1 MHLGDVIY
9 NFRMAHNKMSLMEF
23 AKLAKLSTAYIN
35 QLERNINPKTGES
48 IVPSL
53 ETFYKVANAMDI
65 SLDELLSKV
74 DENQPVGLNGVQSY
88 EKPYSSERPLPSN
101 IILPSAHKL
110 PIMGTICAG
119 DGVVCEDDYQGT
131 FIVDTDVKADYCL
144 KVHGDSMIGAN
155 IYDGDIVFISKS
167 YDFVQDQIYAIERLD
182 YNEASLKRV
191 TQDGD
196 TLILNPCNPEYH
208 AMVTDYEEVRIIGRC
223 VGVLHKYV

>member
-1 MHLGDVIY
+1 MSFSNNIRFLRKQRNLTQEELAEMVGYKSFTTIQKWETGDSEPNMGVLRQLADIFHLSISELVETD
-9 NFRMAHNKMSLMEF
+9 
-23 AKLAKLSTAYIN
+23 
-35 QLERNINPKTGES
+35 LE
-48 IVPSL
+48 
-53 ETFYKVANAMDI
+53 
-65 SLDELLSKV
+65 SKAT
-74 DENQPVGLNGVQSY
+74 S
-88 EKPYSSERPLPSN
+88 RPLPSN

-131 FIVDTDVKADYCL
+131 FIVDIDVKADYCL
-144 KVHGDSMIGAN
+144 GVRGDSMIGAN

>member
-1 MHLGDVIY
+1 MGFSNNIRFLRKQRNLTQEELAEMVGYKSFTTIQKWETGDSEPNMGVLRQLADIFHLSISELVETD
-9 NFRMAHNKMSLMEF
+9 
-23 AKLAKLSTAYIN
+23 
-35 QLERNINPKTGES
+35 LE
-48 IVPSL
+48 
-53 ETFYKVANAMDI
+53 
-65 SLDELLSKV
+65 SKAT
-74 DENQPVGLNGVQSY
+74 S
-88 EKPYSSERPLPSN
+88 RPLPSN

-131 FIVDTDVKADYCL
+131 FIVDIDVKADYCL
-144 KVHGDSMIGAN
+144 KVHGDSMVGAN

-223 VGVLHKYV
+223 VGVLHKYL

>member
-1 MHLGDVIY
+1 MGFSNNIRFLRKQRNLTQEELAEMVGYKSFTTIQKWETGDSEPNMGVLRQLADIFHLSISELVETD
-9 NFRMAHNKMSLMEF
+9 
-23 AKLAKLSTAYIN
+23 
-35 QLERNINPKTGES
+35 LE
-48 IVPSL
+48 
-53 ETFYKVANAMDI
+53 
-65 SLDELLSKV
+65 SKAT
-74 DENQPVGLNGVQSY
+74 S
-88 EKPYSSERPLPSN
+88 RPLPSN

-131 FIVDTDVKADYCL
+131 FIVDVDVKADYCL

>member
-1 MHLGDVIY
+1 
-9 NFRMAHNKMSLMEF
+9 MSF
-23 AKLAKLSTAYIN
+23 ANNIRFLRR
-35 QLERNINPKTGES
+35 QRNISQEELAEMVGYKSFTTIQKWETGDSEPNMGVLRQLADIFHLS
-48 IVPSL
+48 ISELVETDL
-53 ETFYKVANAMDI
+53 ENK
-65 SLDELLSKV
+65 
-74 DENQPVGLNGVQSY
+74 
-88 EKPYSSERPLPSN
+88 SSDRPLPSN
-101 IILPSAHKL
+101 IILPAAHKL

-144 KVHGDSMIGAN
+144 RVRGDSMIGAN

-182 YNEASLKRV
+182 HNEASLKRV

>member
-1 MHLGDVIY
+1 MSTQLGNKKIMAKNIQYYMDLY
-9 NFRMAHNKMSLMEF
+9 NKTRNDICQDLGIKYTTFTDWIKANTYPRIDKIELMANYFNIEKSDLIEEHNK
-23 AKLAKLSTAYIN
+23 
-35 QLERNINPKTGES
+35 ES
-48 IVPSL
+48 
-53 ETFYKVANAMDI
+53 
-65 SLDELLSKV
+65 
-74 DENQPVGLNGVQSY
+74 VQSD
-88 EKPYSSERPLPSN
+88 RPLPSN

-131 FIVDTDVKADYCL
+131 FIVDIDVKADYCL

-155 IYDGDIVFISKS
+155 IYDGDLVFISKS

-208 AMVTDYEEVRIIGRC
+208 AMVTDYEDVRIIGRC

>member
-1 MHLGDVIY
+1 MSFSNNIRFLRKQRNLTQEELAEMVGYKSFTTIQKWETGDSEPNMGVLRQLADIFHLSISELVETD
-9 NFRMAHNKMSLMEF
+9 
-23 AKLAKLSTAYIN
+23 
-35 QLERNINPKTGES
+35 LE
-48 IVPSL
+48 
-53 ETFYKVANAMDI
+53 
-65 SLDELLSKV
+65 SKAT
-74 DENQPVGLNGVQSY
+74 S
-88 EKPYSSERPLPSN
+88 RPLPSN

-110 PIMGTICAG
+110 PIIGTICAG

-131 FIVDTDVKADYCL
+131 FIVDIDVKADYCL

>member
-1 MHLGDVIY
+1 MSTQLGNKKIMAKNIQYYMDLY
-9 NFRMAHNKMSLMEF
+9 NKTRNDICQDLGIKYTTFTDWIKANTYPRIDKIELMANYFNIEKSDLIEEHNK
-23 AKLAKLSTAYIN
+23 
-35 QLERNINPKTGES
+35 ES
-48 IVPSL
+48 
-53 ETFYKVANAMDI
+53 
-65 SLDELLSKV
+65 
-74 DENQPVGLNGVQSY
+74 VQSD
-88 EKPYSSERPLPSN
+88 RPLPSN

-110 PIMGTICAG
+110 PIMGTIYAG

-131 FIVDTDVKADYCL
+131 FIVDIDVKADYCL

>member
-1 MHLGDVIY
+1 
-9 NFRMAHNKMSLMEF
+9 MSF
-23 AKLAKLSTAYIN
+23 ANNIRFLRR
-35 QLERNINPKTGES
+35 QRNISQEELAEMVGYKSFTTIQKWETGDSEPNMGVLRQLADIFHLS
-48 IVPSL
+48 ISELVETDL
-53 ETFYKVANAMDI
+53 ENK
-65 SLDELLSKV
+65 
-74 DENQPVGLNGVQSY
+74 
-88 EKPYSSERPLPSN
+88 SSDRPLPSN

-131 FIVDTDVKADYCL
+131 FIVDIDVKADYCL

>member
-1 MHLGDVIY
+1 MDIRTERL
-9 NFRMAHNKMSLMEF
+9 NKAFKASGLSQSELCDKADINKGALSSYLSGRYF
-23 AKLAKLSTAYIN
+23 PKQIALEKLSSALN
-35 QLERNINPKTGES
+35 VS
-48 IVPSL
+48 ISYL
-53 ETFYKVANAMDI
+53 MGFDI
-65 SLDELLSKV
+65 VDTSDEKS
-74 DENQPVGLNGVQSY
+74 
-88 EKPYSSERPLPSN
+88 RPLPSN
-101 IILPSAHKL
+101 IIMPAANKL

-144 KVHGDSMIGAN
+144 RVRGDSMIGAN

-208 AMVTDYEEVRIIGRC
+208 AMVTDYEDVRIIGRC

>member
-1 MHLGDVIY
+1 MSTQLGNKKIMAKNIQYYMDLY
-9 NFRMAHNKMSLMEF
+9 NKTRNDICQDLGIKYTTFTDWIKANTYPRIDKIELMANYFNIEKSDLIEEHNK
-23 AKLAKLSTAYIN
+23 
-35 QLERNINPKTGES
+35 ES
-48 IVPSL
+48 
-53 ETFYKVANAMDI
+53 
-65 SLDELLSKV
+65 
-74 DENQPVGLNGVQSY
+74 VQSD
-88 EKPYSSERPLPSN
+88 RPLPSN

-131 FIVDTDVKADYCL
+131 FIVDIDVKADHCL
-144 KVHGDSMIGAN
+144 RVHGDSMIGAN

>member
-1 MHLGDVIY
+1 
-9 NFRMAHNKMSLMEF
+9 
-23 AKLAKLSTAYIN
+23 
-35 QLERNINPKTGES
+35 
-48 IVPSL
+48 
-53 ETFYKVANAMDI
+53 
-65 SLDELLSKV
+65 
-74 DENQPVGLNGVQSY
+74 
-88 EKPYSSERPLPSN
+88 
-101 IILPSAHKL
+101 
-110 PIMGTICAG
+110 MGTICAG

-131 FIVDTDVKADYCL
+131 FIVDIDVKADYCL
-144 KVHGDSMIGAN
+144 KVHGDSMVGAN

>member
-1 MHLGDVIY
+1 MKIGLYVKHYRERYKLS
-9 NFRMAHNKMSLMEF
+9 MQEF
-23 AKLAKLSTAYIN
+23 ADKADLSKGYISM
-35 QLERNINPKTGES
+35 LEKGKHPQNDRE
-48 IVPSL
+48 IVPSI
-53 ETFYKVANAMDI
+53 ETVNKIAKAMNLSI
-65 SLDELLSKV
+65 DELLARI
-74 DENQPVGLNGVQSY
+74 DGNQMIDISRD
-88 EKPYSSERPLPSN
+88 RPLPSN

-131 FIVDTDVKADYCL
+131 FIVDIDVKADYCL
-144 KVHGDSMIGAN
+144 RVRGDSMIGAN

>member
-1 MHLGDVIY
+1 MSFSNNIRFLRKQRNLTQEELAEMVGYKSFTTIQKWETGDSEPNMGVLRQLADIFHLSISELVETD
-9 NFRMAHNKMSLMEF
+9 
-23 AKLAKLSTAYIN
+23 
-35 QLERNINPKTGES
+35 LE
-48 IVPSL
+48 
-53 ETFYKVANAMDI
+53 
-65 SLDELLSKV
+65 SKAT
-74 DENQPVGLNGVQSY
+74 S
-88 EKPYSSERPLPSN
+88 RPLPSN

-131 FIVDTDVKADYCL
+131 FIVDIDVKADYCL

-223 VGVLHKYV
+223 VGVSAKALGL

>member
-1 MHLGDVIY
+1 
-9 NFRMAHNKMSLMEF
+9 MSF
-23 AKLAKLSTAYIN
+23 ANNIRFLRR
-35 QLERNINPKTGES
+35 QRNISQEELAEMVGYKSFTTIQKWETGDSEPNMGVLRQLADIFHLS
-48 IVPSL
+48 ISELVETDL
-53 ETFYKVANAMDI
+53 ENK
-65 SLDELLSKV
+65 
-74 DENQPVGLNGVQSY
+74 
-88 EKPYSSERPLPSN
+88 SSDRPLPSN

-131 FIVDTDVKADYCL
+131 FIVDIDVKADYCL
-144 KVHGDSMIGAN
+144 KVHGDSMIDAN

-182 YNEASLKRV
+182 HNEASLKRI

-208 AMVTDYEEVRIIGRC
+208 AMVTDYEDVRIIGRC

>member
-1 MHLGDVIY
+1 MSFSNNIRFLRKQRNLTQEELAEMVGYKSFTTIQKWETGDSEPNMGVLRQLADIFHLSISELVETD
-9 NFRMAHNKMSLMEF
+9 
-23 AKLAKLSTAYIN
+23 
-35 QLERNINPKTGES
+35 LE
-48 IVPSL
+48 
-53 ETFYKVANAMDI
+53 
-65 SLDELLSKV
+65 SKAT
-74 DENQPVGLNGVQSY
+74 S
-88 EKPYSSERPLPSN
+88 RPLPSN

-131 FIVDTDVKADYCL
+131 FIVDIDVKADYCL
-144 KVHGDSMIGAN
+144 KVLGDSMIGAS

-167 YDFVQDQIYAIERLD
+167 YDFIQDQIYAIERLD

>member
-1 MHLGDVIY
+1 MSFSNNIRFLRKQRNLTQEELAEMVGYKSFTTIQKWETGDSEPNMGVLRQLADIFHLSISELVETD
-9 NFRMAHNKMSLMEF
+9 
-23 AKLAKLSTAYIN
+23 
-35 QLERNINPKTGES
+35 LE
-48 IVPSL
+48 
-53 ETFYKVANAMDI
+53 
-65 SLDELLSKV
+65 SKAT
-74 DENQPVGLNGVQSY
+74 S
-88 EKPYSSERPLPSN
+88 RPLPSN

-119 DGVVCEDDYQGT
+119 DGVVCEDDYQGA
-131 FIVDTDVKADYCL
+131 FIVDIDVKADYCL
-144 KVHGDSMIGAN
+144 KVHGDSMVGAN

>member
-1 MHLGDVIY
+1 MSTQLGNKKIMAKNIQYYMDLY
-9 NFRMAHNKMSLMEF
+9 NKTRNDICQDLGIKYTTFTDWIKANTYPRIDKIELMANYFNIEKSDLIEEHNK
-23 AKLAKLSTAYIN
+23 
-35 QLERNINPKTGES
+35 ES
-48 IVPSL
+48 
-53 ETFYKVANAMDI
+53 
-65 SLDELLSKV
+65 
-74 DENQPVGLNGVQSY
+74 VQSD
-88 EKPYSSERPLPSN
+88 RPLPSN
-101 IILPSAHKL
+101 IILPAAHKL

-131 FIVDTDVKADYCL
+131 FIVDIDVKADYCL

-208 AMVTDYEEVRIIGRC
+208 AMVTDYEDVRIIGRC

>member
-1 MHLGDVIY
+1 MDIRTERL
-9 NFRMAHNKMSLMEF
+9 NKAFKASGLSQSELCDKADINKGALSSYLSGRYF
-23 AKLAKLSTAYIN
+23 PKQIALEKLSSALN
-35 QLERNINPKTGES
+35 VS
-48 IVPSL
+48 ISYL
-53 ETFYKVANAMDI
+53 MGFDI
-65 SLDELLSKV
+65 VDTSDEKS
-74 DENQPVGLNGVQSY
+74 
-88 EKPYSSERPLPSN
+88 RPLPSN
-101 IILPSAHKL
+101 IILPAAHKL

-144 KVHGDSMIGAN
+144 RVHGDSMIGAN

-208 AMVTDYEEVRIIGRC
+208 AMVTDYEDVRIIGRC
-223 VGVLHKYV
+223 VGVLHRYV

>member
-1 MHLGDVIY
+1 MSTQLGNKKIMAKNIQYYMDVY
-9 NFRMAHNKMSLMEF
+9 NKTRNDICQDLGIKYTTFTDWIKANTYPRIDKIELMANYFNIEKSDLIEEHNK
-23 AKLAKLSTAYIN
+23 
-35 QLERNINPKTGES
+35 ES
-48 IVPSL
+48 
-53 ETFYKVANAMDI
+53 
-65 SLDELLSKV
+65 
-74 DENQPVGLNGVQSY
+74 VQSD
-88 EKPYSSERPLPSN
+88 RPLPSN

-131 FIVDTDVKADYCL
+131 FIVDIDVKADYCL

>member
-1 MHLGDVIY
+1 MGFSNNIRFLRKQRNLTQEELAEMVGYKSFTTIQKWETGDSEPNMGVLRQLADIFHLSISELVETD
-9 NFRMAHNKMSLMEF
+9 
-23 AKLAKLSTAYIN
+23 
-35 QLERNINPKTGES
+35 LE
-48 IVPSL
+48 
-53 ETFYKVANAMDI
+53 
-65 SLDELLSKV
+65 SKAT
-74 DENQPVGLNGVQSY
+74 S
-88 EKPYSSERPLPSN
+88 RPLPSN

-131 FIVDTDVKADYCL
+131 FIVDIDVKADYCL

-196 TLILNPCNPEYH
+196 TLTLNPCNPEYH

>member
-1 MHLGDVIY
+1 MSTQLGNKKIMAKNIQYYMDLY
-9 NFRMAHNKMSLMEF
+9 NKTRNDICQDLGIKYTTFTDWIKANTYPRIDKIELMANYFNIEKSDLIEEHNK
-23 AKLAKLSTAYIN
+23 
-35 QLERNINPKTGES
+35 ES
-48 IVPSL
+48 
-53 ETFYKVANAMDI
+53 
-65 SLDELLSKV
+65 
-74 DENQPVGLNGVQSY
+74 VQSD
-88 EKPYSSERPLPSN
+88 RPLPSN

-131 FIVDTDVKADYCL
+131 FIVDIDVKADYCL
-144 KVHGDSMIGAN
+144 KVHGDSIIGAN

-167 YDFVQDQIYAIERLD
+167 YDFVQEQIYAIERLD